1 MLGLPQTNEENYLK
15 RISLNVVQ
23 NRPIFIVFM
32 RLISMRKK
40 ILTFAEIV
48 DHCREKKSLGQKIV
62 LTNGCFDIL
71 HRGHVEYLQASAK
84 LGDLLVVALNSDE
97 SVTALKGKDRPI
109 HRQDDRATV
118 IAGLECV
125 DTVFVFEGPR
135 LDREIRLIMPDVYTK
150 AGDYTI
156 DSLDPSERIALE
168 TVRAEIRLLPFV
180 QGYSTTGIA
189 KALSQIPS
197 EQSIEGIRFRNA
209 SSQLREVLV
218 LCTRI
223 EDQIDQAFELLK
235 KCFEQGGKV
244 LSCGNGGSAADA
256 MHLCEELI
264 GRYKRTRI
272 PLPALCLNSDATAL
286 TCIANDFGFEQVFS
300 RQVQG
305 LGKPQDILV
314 CFTTS
319 GNSPNVLAA
328 IDVARERG
336 VQTILVSGNDGG
348 KASGRC
354 TVEIIVP
361 SNETARIQEVHT
373 LILHHWLERI
383 DPIYANV

>member
-1 MLGLPQTNEENYLK
+1 
-15 RISLNVVQ
+15 
-23 NRPIFIVFM
+23 
-32 RLISMRKK
+32 MRKK
-40 ILTFAEIV
+40 VFTFAEIV
-48 DHCREKKSLGQKIV
+48 EHCREKKSLGQKVI

-97 SVTALKGKDRPI
+97 SITAIKGKDRPI
-109 HRQDDRATV
+109 HSQEDRAMV

-125 DTVFVFEGPR
+125 DHVFVFDGPR
-135 LDREIRLIMPDVYTK
+135 LDREIRQIMPDVYTK

-156 DSLDPSERIALE
+156 DSLDPIERRALE
-168 TVRAEIRLLPFV
+168 SVKAEIRLQAFV
-180 QGYSTTGIA
+180 QGYSTTRIA
-189 KALSQIPS
+189 KILT
-197 EQSIEGIRFRNA
+197 QSPPKQSAQGIRFRNA
-209 SSQLREVLV
+209 SWQLREVLA
-218 LCTRI
+218 LCTNI
-223 EDQIDQAFELLK
+223 ENQIDEAFDLLK

-244 LSCGNGGSAADA
+244 LTCGNGGSAADA

-264 GRYKRTRI
+264 GQYKLPRI
-272 PLPALCLNSDATAL
+272 PLPAVCLNSDATAL
-286 TCIANDFGFEQVFS
+286 TCIANDFGFGQVFS

-319 GNSPNVLAA
+319 GNSPNISAA
-328 IDVARERG
+328 IDAAKERC

-361 SNETARIQEVHT
+361 SNESARIQEVHT

-383 DPIYANV
+383 DLIYAND